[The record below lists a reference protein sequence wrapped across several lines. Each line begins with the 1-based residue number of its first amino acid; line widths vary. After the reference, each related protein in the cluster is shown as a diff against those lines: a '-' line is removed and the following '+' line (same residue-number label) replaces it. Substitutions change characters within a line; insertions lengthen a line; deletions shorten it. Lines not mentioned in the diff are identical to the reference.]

1 MRTTIIYFS
10 FVLFLLSSCNSN
22 KSRDNSSAKEV
33 KKTQAKDSLIS
44 TSDKK
49 TSDSIN
55 KATQTEGK
63 PTFDSYKS
71 GILATNKKV
80 EIDKSSNKDALGQL
94 EYATEQGVIQTGKV
108 GFASN
113 YEMIIYGVGSGCE
126 QGIMI
131 DVRNGKVYSLPIE
144 CPACDEGNDELYSY
158 RKDSRLFINTF
169 CLDGKKKTVFYVW
182 DENDKKFNVLQ
193 K

>member
-1 MRTTIIYFS
+1 MRTTIIFFS
-10 FVLFLLSSCNSN
+10 FVLFLFSSCSSD

-33 KKTQAKDSLIS
+33 KKTQAKDSLVS
-44 TSDKK
+44 SRDKK

-131 DVRNGKVYSLPIE
+131 DVRDGKVYSLPID
-144 CPACDEGNDELYSY
+144 CPACDESNDELYSY
-158 RKDSRLFINTF
+158 RKNSLLFINTF
-169 CLDGKKKTVFYVW
+169 CLEGKKKTVYYIW
-182 DENDKKFNVLQ
+182 NENEKKFNALQ

>member
-10 FVLFLLSSCNSN
+10 FVLFLLSSCNSD

-33 KKTQAKDSLIS
+33 KKTQAKDSLVYA
-44 TSDKK
+44 SDKK
-49 TSDSIN
+49 SSGLIN
-55 KATQTEGK
+55 RTTKTEGK
-63 PTFDSYKS
+63 PTFDRYKS

-80 EIDKSSNKDALGQL
+80 KIDKSSNKDALGQL
-94 EYATEQGVIQTGKV
+94 EYAQEQGVAQTGEV
-108 GFASN
+108 RFASN
-113 YEMIIYGVGSGCE
+113 YEMIIYGVGAGCE
-126 QGIMI
+126 
-131 DVRNGKVYSLPIE
+131 GKVYSLPID
-144 CPACDEGNDELYSY
+144 CPACDDGDDELYSY

>member
-10 FVLFLLSSCNSN
+10 FVLFLFSSCSSN

-33 KKTQAKDSLIS
+33 KKTQAKDSLVS
-44 TSDKK
+44 SSDKK
-49 TSDSIN
+49 TSDLIN
-55 KATQTEGK
+55 KTTRTECK
-63 PTFDSYKS
+63 PTFYRYKS
-71 GILATNKKV
+71 GILAMNQKV
-80 EIDKSSNKDALGQL
+80 KIDKSSNKDALGQL

-131 DVRNGKVYSLPIE
+131 DVRDGKVYSLPID

-158 RKDSRLFINTF
+158 RKNSQLFINTF
-169 CLDGKKKTVFYVW
+169 CLDGKKKTVYYISVSYTH
-182 DENDKKFNVLQ
+182 
-193 K
+193 